1 MEGARDALSLLQG
14 QGFCGPRG
22 TPLGLDATCVLGPA
36 VAGCVPGRTIYPG
49 PPRSPSCRGQEK
61 TGSPG
66 APGGAHG
73 RGRSQEPQGQ
83 GVPTVLQGMPL
94 HCVLSL
100 GWFCRLS
107 HPRHQTGNPLGS
119 VIPRVGPL
127 GGPVPLP
134 SLKAPRRSLRKVEH
148 SSRLR
153 WQQLPPPTP
162 GTSPHPRLLPRPGWP
177 SSSPTVAAGPAWGP
191 VPAAQGSRGPSPRAP
206 GALGPPQVLP
216 RHLPSRTWSCVSPR
230 SPPTVTSWSFPSL
243 GSSACMQ
250 WPRAPRPGD
259 PPPA

>member
-1 MEGARDALSLLQG
+1 MPLVCWDPRWLAVSPA
-14 QGFCGPRG
+14 GPS
-22 TPLGLDATCVLGPA
+22 TPGL
-36 VAGCVPGRTIYPG
+36 PG
-49 PPRSPSCRGQEK
+49 PPAAEARRRQGAQVPPEAPTGGAGPRSLRGR
-61 TGSPG
+61 GSPR
-66 APGGAHG
+66 PS
-73 RGRSQEPQGQ
+73 RGCH
-83 GVPTVLQGMPL
+83 PTVCCHWAGFAGLAT
-94 HCVLSL
+94 
-100 GWFCRLS
+100 
-107 HPRHQTGNPLGS
+107 PRHQTGNPLGS
-119 VIPRVGPL
+119 VMPRVGPL

-162 GTSPHPRLLPRPGWP
+162 ETSPHPRLLPRPGWP

-216 RHLPSRTWSCVSPR
+216 WHLPSRTWSCVSPR